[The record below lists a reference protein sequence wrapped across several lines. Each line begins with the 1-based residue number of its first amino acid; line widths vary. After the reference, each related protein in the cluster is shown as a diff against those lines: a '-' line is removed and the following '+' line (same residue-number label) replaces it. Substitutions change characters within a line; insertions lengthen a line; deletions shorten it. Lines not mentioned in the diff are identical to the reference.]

1 MKRTTLIL
9 LALQALSF
17 AGNLEFKE
25 LIKKQTATADATKV
39 TTDFEFTNTTD
50 KPVTI
55 AKCDPTCSCLAVQVS
70 GGKMKYAPG
79 ESGVIRTVFDV
90 GNATGPVEKGVA
102 IYLDSDLPDKPSI
115 LLQANI
121 LIPVLVSLEPKT
133 VSWDL
138 GGKPEEKIIHI
149 KMAEGNLIN
158 VIGVDLKESFKYELK
173 TIEKGISYEL
183 VVSPKSTETVDLGII
198 RIETDSKIPKQ
209 KVQQAFVVV
218 RRTALVKDVSQK

>member
-1 MKRTTLIL
+1 MKQTLLIL

-17 AGNLEFKE
+17 AGTLEFKE
-25 LIKKQTATADATKV
+25 RVKSQTATADATKV
-39 TTDFEFTNTTD
+39 TTDFEFTNNSD

-55 AKCDPTCSCLAVQVS
+55 TKCDPTCSCLAVQVS

-90 GNATGPVEKGVA
+90 GNATGLVEKGVA
-102 IYLDSDLPDKPSI
+102 IYLDNDPPDKPS
-115 LLQANI
+115 LNLQANI

-138 GGKPEEKIIHI
+138 GSQPEEKTIHI
-149 KMAEGNLIN
+149 RMAKGNVIN
-158 VIGVDLKESFKYELK
+158 VTGVEVKDSFKYELK
-173 TIEKGISYEL
+173 TIEKGISYDL
-183 VVSPKSTETVDLGII
+183 VVSPKSTGAVDLGII
-198 RIETDSKIPKQ
+198 RIETDSTIAKQ

-218 RRTALVKDVSQK
+218 RRPALVKDVFQK